1 MSRGRRYEEPKLNM
15 KKVFAV
21 IVAIIVII
29 MCIVMLKGILSKD
42 TKQGK
47 IVSKDYFA
55 SYQNSKWGVIDS
67 NGDNVI
73 DPSYAEMIIVPNSK
87 NDVFLCTYDVD
98 YDNNTYKTKALN
110 SENKEIFTEYD
121 YVEAISNKDENNN
134 LWYENDVVRVKKS
147 GLYGLIDLSGKE
159 LLQCEYDK
167 IEALEG
173 VQNTFKITK
182 DGKVGIA
189 DNKGNVLIT
198 PSYAEITSL
207 DKDKSQGFIVKNSDG
222 KYGIVDTAN
231 KQVLETKYDTV
242 EKIYR
247 NDYYVVTE
255 NGKQEVIK
263 KAGDKVLSGNYDKI
277 EAILQNP
284 ENGIIYKQKE
294 KYGIMNLSGA
304 VVIKPEYEK
313 LKEGATGSIIAK
325 KDSKYGIIDLQ
336 GNQKVEFK
344 YQNLSYNEKADL
356 YIAEDDQYENEILDS
371 NYQVKQTGY
380 LIELNTDKGYMELNQ
395 NNSYKYY
402 NFKFEEQ
409 NAENIFTSN
418 TLFASKKDGKYGF
431 VDKNGK
437 TVVDYIYDDVTSQN
451 SYGYA
456 GIKKDGKWGAID
468 KDGKVVKEP
477 TYNLDDY
484 LKIDFIGGWYLGKD
498 INMNYYRK

>member
-222 KYGIVDTAN
+222 KYGIVDTVN
-231 KQVLETKYDTV
+231 KQVLETKYDAV

-255 NGKQEVIK
+255 NGKQEVVK
-263 KAGDKVLSGNYDKI
+263 KDGNIVLSGNYDKI

-294 KYGIMNLSGA
+294 KYGIMNLSGD

-313 LKEGATGSIIAK
+313 LKEGAPGSSIAK
-325 KDSKYGIIDLQ
+325 RGSKYGIIDLQ

-409 NAENIFTSN
+409 NVENIFTSN

>member
-1 MSRGRRYEEPKLNM
+1 M
-15 KKVFAV
+15 
-21 IVAIIVII
+21 
-29 MCIVMLKGILSKD
+29 
-42 TKQGK
+42 
-47 IVSKDYFA
+47 
-55 SYQNSKWGVIDS
+55 
-67 NGDNVI
+67 
-73 DPSYAEMIIVPNSK
+73 
-87 NDVFLCTYDVD
+87 
-98 YDNNTYKTKALN
+98 
-110 SENKEIFTEYD
+110 
-121 YVEAISNKDENNN
+121 
-134 LWYENDVVRVKKS
+134 
-147 GLYGLIDLSGKE
+147 
-159 LLQCEYDK
+159 QCEYDK

-255 NGKQEVIK
+255 NGKQEVVK

-294 KYGIMNLSGA
+294 KYGIMNLSGD

-313 LKEGATGSIIAK
+313 LKEGASGSIIAK

>member
-55 SYQNSKWGVIDS
+55 SYQNNKWGVIDS

-121 YVEAISNKDENNN
+121 HVEAISNKDTDNN
-134 LWYENDVVRVKKS
+134 LWYENDVVRVEKN

-182 DGKVGIA
+182 DGKVGIV

-231 KQVLETKYDTV
+231 KQVLETKYDAV

-255 NGKQEVIK
+255 NGKQEVVK
-263 KAGDKVLSGNYDKI
+263 KDGNIVLSGNYDKI

-313 LKEGATGSIIAK
+313 LKEGASGSIIAK